1 MAGRLVPL
9 QGGASTLADAIDEH
23 FRLWFT
29 DNALHGDDE
38 VQESPLH
45 TVSYLGVLH
54 QALRD
59 VSRWVE
65 EGVAPP
71 ASTELRGGGRAGRR
85 AGRAAARRGVQPVV
99 SLTVNDGERAVA
111 AGRTAR

>member
-1 MAGRLVPL
+1 M
-9 QGGASTLADAIDEH
+9 DEH

-29 DNALHGDDE
+29 DNALHGDDK

-71 ASTELRGGGRAGRR
+71 ASTNYEVVDGQVVGAAPTRGGAGAFNRWSPSR
-85 AGRAAARRGVQPVV
+85 WTAA
-99 SLTVNDGERAVA
+99 N
-111 AGRTAR
+111 GRTARLAAS